1 MEGNAQTPAHE
12 VTTTYTDVIKKFED
26 LKNQYYIERGCM
38 ISTLSDRFS
47 KKFLEKN
54 PDLKWCEKYNRY
66 AEAVVFTAIINVTI
80 FEKNFE
86 VYLHRPIKQIHRWEY
101 EYFFGFGGHNA
112 GFSRDRIIMTFQETF
127 DKDIDVEYLLMTG
140 TLVDASCNEC
150 DDDDDSQNRCC
161 TIDEKYIKNALKL
174 LVIGGYVK
182 QWNAFNNFKKWF
194 NDRGFNFGLNTDN
207 AETMTSFIFEDY
219 EVVDE

>member
-1 MEGNAQTPAHE
+1 MEAYRPMHDI
-12 VTTTYTDVIKKFED
+12 TTTYTDVIKKFED
-26 LKNQYYIERGCM
+26 LKKQYYSESGCM
-38 ISTLSDRFS
+38 ISTLSDTFS

-54 PDLKWCEKYNRY
+54 PDIKWDEKYNKH
-66 AEAVVFTAIINVTI
+66 AEEVVLTATINVKI
-80 FEKNFE
+80 FEETFK

-112 GFSRDRIIMTFQETF
+112 GFSHDRIIMTFQETF
-127 DKDIDVEYLLMTG
+127 NKDIDIDYLLMTG
-140 TLVDASCNEC
+140 TLFNTNNSEF
-150 DDDDDSQNRCC
+150 DDDSHNRCC

-194 NDRGFNFGLNTDN
+194 KDRGFNFGINTDN

-219 EVVDE
+219 EFNNL

>member
-1 MEGNAQTPAHE
+1 MESQALTHD

-26 LKNQYYIERGCM
+26 LKKQYYIERGCM
-38 ISTLSDRFS
+38 ISTLSDTFS
-47 KKFLEKN
+47 KKFLEKHPN
-54 PDLKWCEKYNRY
+54 LKWCEKYNRY
-66 AEAVVFTAIINVTI
+66 AEAVVFTATISVII
-80 FEKNFE
+80 FEKKFE

-127 DKDIDVEYLLMTG
+127 DKNIDVDYLLMTG
-140 TLVDASCNEC
+140 TLAGTSCGEC
-150 DDDDDSQNRCC
+150 DDDDSQNRCC

-194 NDRGFNFGLNTDN
+194 TDHGFNFGLTTDN

-219 EVVDE
+219 EVVNE